1 MKTYLELKADEAK
14 ERELLENFVKLY
26 ESNASV
32 NELRSAL
39 NDIDLDR
46 LIAESQET
54 DEGLLGGIAGFVG
67 GLAFGTKL
75 GDAICRALGITKGLL
90 YDLFHSKLFT
100 TAVCTILGVKA

>member
-1 MKTYLELKADEAK
+1 MKTYFELKADEAK
-14 ERELLENFVKLY
+14 ERELLENFVRLY
-26 ESNASV
+26 EADASV

-46 LIAESQET
+46 IISESQET
-54 DEGLLGGIAGFVG
+54 DEGLLGGVAGFVG

-100 TAVCTILGVKA
+100 TAVCTILGVKV

>member
-1 MKTYLELKADEAK
+1 MKTYFDIKNDEAR
-14 ERELLENFVKLY
+14 ERELLENFVRLY
-26 ESNASV
+26 ESDASV

-39 NDIDLDR
+39 NGIDLDR

-75 GDAICRALGITKGLL
+75 GDAVCKALGITTGLL

>member
-1 MKTYLELKADEAK
+1 MKTYIDIKNDELKEA
-14 ERELLENFVKLY
+14 ELLERFIELY
-26 ESNASV
+26 SSEVNS

-39 NDIDLDR
+39 QSIDLQKM
-46 LIAESQET
+46 ISESQET
-54 DEGLLGGIAGFVG
+54 DEGLLGGVAGFVG

-100 TAVCTILGVKA
+100 TAVCTILGVKM